1 VENYQFKSCYRGTTM
16 GNFQEKSIV
25 DYGVITNHFGL
36 AKCYKEVDAQQLIF
50 KKNLLFVAKV
60 YLPSFIME
68 SQWLRRLVMRQNPQV
83 AF

>member
-50 KKNLLFVAKV
+50 
-60 YLPSFIME
+60 
-68 SQWLRRLVMRQNPQV
+68 
-83 AF
+83 